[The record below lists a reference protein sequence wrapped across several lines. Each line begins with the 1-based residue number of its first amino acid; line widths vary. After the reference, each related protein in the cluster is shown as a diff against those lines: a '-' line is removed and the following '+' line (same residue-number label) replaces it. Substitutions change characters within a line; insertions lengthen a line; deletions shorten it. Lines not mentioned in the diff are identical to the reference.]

1 MAGRF
6 SAKDNMR
13 GLAKAGWGVA
23 CGLWLALPAPADLT
37 ENFDASTGVPAGWT
51 DGGTVNDNVSGH
63 YQSAP
68 NCRAMG
74 AGDTLQTPAVDY
86 PTNLSFFVDASSNGN
101 NKTGT
106 VDYALSGTNWIA
118 LGTFVSSTA
127 GGTKNFPLNASPNLA
142 ASPGVRFRFNSTF
155 STWYLDD
162 VIVRT
167 AAAAASNSPPTLF
180 LVPSQTNWAVEV
192 GATVAVAVVATES
205 DGDEIVLTGIDV
217 PADAVFAPN
226 PATGLAPLTNMFT
239 WVTSTAGVYDIAF
252 QAADKDGTN
261 EVVLNV
267 TVSEPDPNLLLAE
280 DFDDSGSLP
289 DGWTDG
295 GTVNDSGH
303 FQSAPNCRALGSGDT
318 VTTPA
323 VDFPTNLSFYVDAST
338 AGNGQMA
345 FAYYRIGTNEWS
357 ELGTF
362 PAPAAGTNLSFSL
375 LEVANVAVSEDVQFL
390 FYSPFNTWYLD
401 DVLVR
406 GHSLIDQPPALVPV
420 GPQTVALSN
429 TLAVAVVATDY
440 DQDEITLYASNL
452 PPGAVF
458 DVATNAGGITNVLT
472 YAPTDAEVG
481 LVYTSTVYAADVNGI
496 AEENFTISVFD
507 RLVRFAAATT
517 TVWEADG
524 TVELAVVLS
533 RPGDAT
539 VEVFTA
545 GTATTGPDGDVQ
557 LAAST
562 VTFAADGSPTQ
573 WLELAIAED
582 VNWEAVETLQLGLTN
597 AVGAEV
603 GNPRQSTVEIR
614 DDDAAYFNAFDEN
627 PGWSTQGQWAFGR
640 PLGGGYYDPTAGS
653 TGTNVYG
660 YNLAGNYANNISTPY
675 YLTTPAID
683 CSQFLNVRLEF
694 SRLLI
699 VQGAPYDHASIQAS
713 RDRQNWTTIWTNG
726 TSYVVDWEWTWV
738 TYDISAIADGAPAVY
753 LRWSLG
759 PTDGSGA
766 YCGWNID
773 DVTLAGDYVTNALFR
788 FSEAGYSVRETA
800 AEANVTIERYG
811 RTNDAAEIQFVA
823 GNGTALDG
831 ADFDA
836 LAETVVFAPG
846 ESNRTVSIALWDD
859 AEIEGNE
866 TIDLRL
872 VPTATGATGTPAVA
886 TLVVQ
891 DDETPGVSLPFFDG
905 FEAGAW
911 SNGWTST
918 SSGNGRIQV
927 GPGAVAP
934 FEGAGHVLLDA
945 TNYAYGLNELVLTVN
960 LAGQTNVMFG
970 YQENNFD
977 YWNEAMPDSFVGS
990 TNADGVAI
998 SGDGIHWFKLG
1009 APSARTGSYTNRSFD
1024 LSAAAASR
1032 GLALD
1037 ANFQIKFQQYDYYS
1051 LPTFGRCFDNVQICD
1066 TTQVADVRLGIQ
1078 ESENPVAPGSNLTYA
1093 LLITNAGPLA
1103 VAAVVVSNQL
1113 PTGATFVSAESSQG
1127 ECAQE
1132 ADCVVAQLGALAGG
1146 GTATVS
1152 VVVVPDGVGVL
1163 TNRGWVAH
1171 EQFDPVRTNNAAV
1184 ATTVVDEPGGVLQLD
1199 RAENERFERSGTLA
1213 VTVVRSDHVYG
1224 EITVAFATVAGT
1236 ALAGE
1241 DYVAT
1246 NGTLTLASGQTSAV
1260 IPVSILDDDVEEAT
1274 ETFALTLA
1282 EPGGGAMLG
1291 ACTSTVVAIVDD
1303 DGRAA
1308 FPFLETFESGALSN
1322 FWRTY
1327 SSTGGHVAVTTNYGP
1342 HGGSCHLAMD
1352 ATNSTGANDLNELVL
1367 TANLAG
1373 QQGVTLA
1380 FWHKQFSDEDHLM
1393 SATFAGHQNVDGVAM
1408 SMDGT
1413 NWVKVQGLT
1422 AAEGSSNTYGYFEVA
1437 LDPIA
1442 AANGLAYTSTFKI
1455 KFQQYDNFPISTD
1468 GFVFD
1473 DIALFAR
1480 HGELHFG
1487 QAEFEAAE
1495 TGGVVVVSVDRA
1507 NGSYGEVTVPYVV
1520 ADGTATAGAD
1530 YVATTGTLTFA
1541 NGVST
1546 GAFAVAVLDD
1556 ADDEPAETVFLT
1568 LGAPTG
1574 GAVLATPSNAVLT
1587 LLDDDGPGELAFS
1600 TNACDVV
1607 ESNGTATIVVWRRG
1621 GAEGEVAIDV
1631 AATDG
1636 TATGGLDYLSA
1647 TNTLTFAAGVTQ
1659 QEFAVAILDDA
1670 EREDTETVALALANP
1685 VGGASLGSPATA
1697 LLRIVDD
1704 EDPNYDYYL
1713 PAYGKTGPELRQAL
1727 HDIIRG
1733 HVAFSYD
1740 TLWTV
1745 LQQTDECPTNSAQVQ
1760 LVYLQIGRDKNNS
1773 GGYSGQWNREH
1784 VWPQSH
1790 GFPDA
1795 LSTAVPPSVD
1805 AHHVKP
1811 SDVEVN
1817 SLRGEKDFDDGGTHV
1832 AGAPASCLTT
1842 SSTFAPPD
1850 ESKGD
1855 VARMLFYMD
1864 VRYSGDVDG
1873 EPDLQLVDAVDTSGT
1888 QLGRLS
1894 TLIRWH
1900 FLDPPD
1906 DFERHRNDLIYA
1918 NWQGNRNPFIDHP
1931 EWVLKIW
1938 DYNVAIATVAGAH
1951 GGISPANPQVP
1962 YHADQEFVIA
1972 PEPHYH
1978 VADVRTNGVSLGA
1991 AYGTSA
1997 YSFVWSQIVTN
2008 GTVAADFAENLTA
2021 GHGVPETWLAAHDVT
2036 NEFDAAELDDP
2047 DGDGAATWQEYFMGT
2062 HPGDPDSVLRLDSI
2076 ALALDGDAAVGYV
2089 LSWPAATGRVYDVEY
2104 LADPVGDAWQPLEG
2118 LTNLVSETGT
2128 LSVTNAFH
2136 DGSLRLLRLQVRLP

>member
-1 MAGRF
+1 
-6 SAKDNMR
+6 MR

-23 CGLWLALPAPADLT
+23 CSLWLALPALADLT

-51 DGGTVNDNVSGH
+51 DGGTANDSVSGH
-63 YQSAP
+63 YQSSP

-86 PTNLSFFVDASSNGN
+86 PSNLSFFVAASTAGN

-106 VDYALSGTNWIA
+106 VDYALSGTNWISF
-118 LGTFVSSTA
+118 GTFVSSKI

-162 VIVRT
+162 VVVRT
-167 AAAAASNSPPTLF
+167 AAVAPSNSPPSLF

-192 GATVAVAVVATES
+192 GATVTVAVVATEL
-205 DGDEIVLTGIDV
+205 DGDEVVLTGVDV
-217 PADAVFAPN
+217 PAGAVFAPN
-226 PATGLAPLTNMFT
+226 PATGLAPVTNMFT
-239 WVTSTAGVYDIAF
+239 WVTSTGGSYAIAF

-267 TVSEPDPNLLLAE
+267 TVSQPDFSLLLEE
-280 DFDDSGSLP
+280 DFDDSGSVP
-289 DGWTDG
+289 VGWTDG
-295 GTVNDSGH
+295 GTANDSSH
-303 FQSAPNCRALGSGDT
+303 FQSAPNCRALGSND
-318 VTTPA
+318 VLTTPA

-345 FAYYRIGTNEWS
+345 FAYYRIGTNAWS
-357 ELGTF
+357 ELGAF
-362 PAPAAGTNLSFSL
+362 PAPTTGTNLSFSL
-375 LEVANVAVSEDVQFL
+375 LGVANVAASEDVQFR
-390 FYSPFNTWYLD
+390 FHSPFNTWYLD
-401 DVLVR
+401 DVLIR

-420 GPQTVALSN
+420 GPQMVALSN
-429 TLAVAVVATDY
+429 TLTVAVVATDY

-472 YAPTDAEVG
+472 YAPTEAEVG

-496 AEENFTISVFD
+496 AEETFTISVFD

-539 VEVFTA
+539 VEVYTA

-562 VTFAADGSPTQ
+562 VTFAVDGSPTQ
-573 WLELAIAED
+573 WLKLAIAED
-582 VNWEAVETLQLGLTN
+582 VNWEAVETLRLGLTN
-597 AVGAEV
+597 AVGTEV
-603 GNPRQSTVEIR
+603 DNSGPSIVEIR

-627 PGWSTQGQWAFGR
+627 PGWSKQGPWAFGQ
-640 PLGGGYYDPTAGS
+640 PTGSAGGGYNSDPASGC

-660 YNLAGNYANNISTPY
+660 YNLSGAYANNLSTVY
-675 YLTTPAID
+675 YLTTPALD
-683 CSQFLNVRLEF
+683 CSRFRNVRLSFQRWLGIEG
-694 SRLLI
+694 SI
-699 VQGAPYDHASIQAS
+699 YDHVFLQVS
-713 RDRQNWTTIWTNG
+713 RDCNTWCDVWQNGTYTIADSSWTNAEFDV
-726 TSYVVDWEWTWV
+726 SAYV
-738 TYDISAIADGAPAVY
+738 DGRSTVY
-753 LRWSLG
+753 VRWGLG
-759 PTDGSGA
+759 PTDSA
-766 YCGWNID
+766 VTYCGWNID
-773 DVTLAGDYVTNALFR
+773 DVALAGEYVTNSLFR

-800 AEANVTIERYG
+800 TVANVEIERYG
-811 RTNDAAEIQFVA
+811 LTNDAAEIQFVA
-823 GNGTALDG
+823 GNGTAMAG

-836 LAETVVFAPG
+836 MAEAVVFAPG
-846 ESNRTVSIALWDD
+846 ETNRTVSIPLWDD

-872 VPTATGATGTPAVA
+872 IPTATGETGTPAVA
-886 TLVVQ
+886 TLIVQ
-891 DDETPGVSLPFFDG
+891 DDEMPGVSLPFFDG

-911 SNGWTST
+911 SNGWTSA

-927 GPGAVAP
+927 GAGEVAP

-945 TNYAYGLNELVLTVN
+945 TNYAYGLNELVLTVD
-960 LAGQTNVMFG
+960 LAGQTNVMLE

-977 YWNEAMPDSFVGS
+977 YWNEAMPEAFVGS

-998 SGDGIHWFKLG
+998 SGDGIHWFKLCD
-1009 APSARTGSYTNRSFD
+1009 PTARTGSYTNRLFD

-1051 LPTFGRCFDNVQICD
+1051 LPIFGRCFDAVQIYD
-1066 TTQVADVRLGIQ
+1066 PTKVADMQLGIQ
-1078 ESENPVAPGSNLTYA
+1078 ESEDPTTPGSNLIYRLVA
-1093 LLITNAGPLA
+1093 SNSGPLA
-1103 VAAVVVSNQL
+1103 VADVVVSNQL
-1113 PTGATFVSAESSQG
+1113 PIGATFVSAESSQG

-1132 ADCVVAQLGALAGG
+1132 ADCVVAHLGALAGG

-1152 VVVVPDGVGVL
+1152 VAVVPNGVGVL

-1184 ATTVVDEPGGVLQLD
+1184 ATTVVDEPGGTLQMY
-1199 RAENERFERSGTLA
+1199 RASAEELERKGSITFFVG
-1213 VTVVRSDHVYG
+1213 RSDHVYG
-1224 EITVAFATVAGT
+1224 EISVGFATADGT
-1236 ALAGE
+1236 AVAGE

-1246 NGTLTLASGQTSAV
+1246 SGTLTLASGRTLGRIDV
-1260 IPVSILDDDVEEAT
+1260 PVLDDGTSEDS
-1274 ETFALTLA
+1274 ETFSVSLFD
-1282 EPGGGAMLG
+1282 PGGGAVLG
-1291 ACTSTVVAIVDD
+1291 SLTNAVATIDDD
-1303 DGRAA
+1303 DGVAP
-1308 FPFLETFESGALSN
+1308 FPFQESFESGVLSN
-1322 FWRTY
+1322 YWRID
-1327 SSTGGHVAVTTNYGP
+1327 STAAGAIWVTTNNGP
-1342 HGGSCHLAMD
+1342 VEGTRHLTMESMASGYD
-1352 ATNSTGANDLNELVL
+1352 ALNELVL
-1367 TANLAG
+1367 TADLAG
-1373 QQGVTLA
+1373 RGGVTLA

-1393 SATFAGHQNVDGVAM
+1393 SATFSGHQNADGVAM

-1422 AAEGSSNTYGYFEVA
+1422 AAEGSSNVYGYFEVA

-1442 AANGLAYTSTFKI
+1442 ASNGLTYTSTFKI
-1455 KFQQYDNFPISTD
+1455 KFQQYDNYPIPTD
-1468 GFVFD
+1468 GFAFD
-1473 DIALFAR
+1473 AISLFAR
-1480 HGELHFG
+1480 HGELRFD
-1487 QAEFEAAE
+1487 QAAYEVAE
-1495 TGGVVVVSVDRA
+1495 TGGVVFVSVDRA
-1507 NGSYGEVTVPYVV
+1507 NGSYGEVAVPYAL
-1520 ADGTATAGAD
+1520 ADGTAIAGAD
-1530 YVATTGTLTFA
+1530 YVAATGTLTFA

-1574 GAVLATPSNAVLT
+1574 EAILATPSNAVLT

-1621 GAEGEVAIDV
+1621 GAEGEVAVDV

-1636 TATGGLDYLSA
+1636 TATSGLDYLSA
-1647 TNTLTFAAGVTQ
+1647 TGTLTFAAGVTQ

-1670 EREDTETVALALANP
+1670 EREDAETVALALANP
-1685 VGGASLGSPATA
+1685 TGGASLGSPETA

-1760 LVYLQIGRDKNNS
+1760 LVYLQIGRDKNNN

-1811 SDVEVN
+1811 ADVEVN

-1850 ESKGD
+1850 ASKGD

-1997 YSFVWSQIVTN
+1997 YAFVWSQIVTN

-2089 LSWPAATGRVYDVEY
+2089 LSWPTATGRVYDVEY